1 MQGSLPI
8 WLRNCNMC
16 KNSAARVLTYTPP
29 RSHITPV
36 LSQLHW
42 LPVQSRID
50 FKVIFLTYKAVH
62 GLAPEY
68 ICNLVTVSTPSRSLQ
83 SACSITLYQ
92 PRCKLKT
99 MGGKSFSCI
108 APRLWNSL
116 PPPIRNAPS
125 FDCFK
130 KLLKTYIFGDVFK
143 LKSYSCCCHCWYCV
157 VSFIAVLYYCST
169 LSVRNVHYKNNLLL
183 LLLQYNGFALFM
195 LLPISPSEILMH
207 NSHRNYFQTNQLSVE
222 LCRELSIEMTGFYSY
237 FL

>member
-1 MQGSLPI
+1 
-8 WLRNCNMC
+8 MC
-16 KNSAARVLTYTPP
+16 KNSAARVLTYMPS

-68 ICNLVTVSTPSRSLQ
+68 ICNLVTVPTPSQSLQ

-99 MGGKSFSCI
+99 MGGRSFSCI

-116 PPPIRNAPS
+116 PPPIRNRTER
-125 FDCFK
+125 
-130 KLLKTYIFGDVFK
+130 LLI
-143 LKSYSCCCHCWYCV
+143 
-157 VSFIAVLYYCST
+157 VL
-169 LSVRNVHYKNNLLL
+169 
-183 LLLQYNGFALFM
+183 
-195 LLPISPSEILMH
+195 
-207 NSHRNYFQTNQLSVE
+207 RNYSKH
-222 LCRELSIEMTGFYSY
+222 I
-237 FL
+237 FLVTFLN